1 MEEKHSRLGIAS
13 FALSLVVGFLI
24 LVLFVVAGVLAQ
36 RHGTGSEQYPGSVA
50 VGAGMILLVGLD
62 FLAIGLGIAA
72 VCQKERKRLF
82 GVLGLVFAALT
93 VFGAGALIAVG
104 VLFTAMGVK

>member
-13 FALSLVVGFLI
+13 FALSLVIGFLT

-36 RHGTGSEQYPGSVA
+36 RPGAGGGQYPGSVA

-93 VFGAGALIAVG
+93 VFGAGALVAFG
-104 VLFTAMGVK
+104 VLLTAMGAQ

>member
-36 RHGTGSEQYPGSVA
+36 RHGGGGQYPGAVA

-82 GVLGLVFAALT
+82 GVLGLIFSALT
-93 VFGAGALIAVG
+93 VFGSGALVAFG
-104 VLFTAMGVK
+104 VLLTAMGAH